1 MTFKDLPNEVIKLL
15 DRDVILPQTY
25 ENAKL
30 ALSQCNNI
38 DECKDWKDKAAA
50 LASYAKQASDDT
62 LHKYAMRITN
72 RATRRCGELLKQFD
86 ARGGDHGNQFI
97 GGKTVVD
104 HSFAISQNEVAKNAG
119 LSQYQQAIAI
129 RIANI
134 PEDKFNELVES
145 DNVPIM
151 TKLADMG
158 KKQIINKFKE
168 TPKLGFLDALYMSGA
183 IEDLAKMMK
192 EHDALYIIGGAE
204 ERHIKAIK
212 ENIKT
217 IENWFDNF
225 MINV

>member
-1 MTFKDLPNEVIKLL
+1 MTFKDLPKEVVKLL
-15 DRDVILPQTY
+15 DREVILPKTY

-86 ARGGDHGNQFI
+86 ARGGDQYH
-97 GGKTVVD
+97 KDETVVD
-104 HSFAISQNEVAKNAG
+104 HSFVLSQNEVAKDAG

-145 DNVPIM
+145 DNVPTM

-168 TPKLGFLDALYMSGA
+168 TPKPGFLDALYMSGA